1 MRFEAIPIEKAA
13 LYNLFIE
20 TEDKPDQDLKAHIRE
35 QIREAMEAL
44 GREPDSYSVI
54 IGQADREEPEE
65 SPFPYL
71 APGGDYLLFAIR
83 RSSKDSAES
92 MGAQDLEELKKELAV
107 SIIPPEDSR
116 IALVLLRDCSIGV
129 IISGTIPIANMT
141 NYDQRMTPS
150 RRSSRAWRR

>member
-1 MRFEAIPIEKAA
+1 MRFEAIPIEKFS

-20 TEDKPDQDLKAHIRE
+20 TEDKPDQDLKDLIRA

-44 GREPDSYSVI
+44 GREPNSYSVI

-83 RSSKDSAES
+83 RSSRGDSAES
-92 MGAQDLEELKKELAV
+92 MGAQDLEELKRELAV

-116 IALVLLRDCSIGV
+116 IALVLLYDAYVTV
-129 IISGTIPIANMT
+129 IPSQSYAPILSSS
-141 NYDQRMTPS
+141 YDIYSLRKPKEE
-150 RRSSRAWRR
+150 A